1 MFSVPLAREIP
12 MVAGAEDAAA
22 LHSPVGLPMDGR
34 GRTPLHSVFMPII
47 RRRTF
52 LKSAATPAVGLVLT
66 AGLRG
71 QAQQAER
78 VSLAGD
84 GLSLS
89 PLEYARLL
97 TRIAGSDGFHR
108 DTYLHGGP
116 VEELERRFAAA
127 LGKESALFLPTG
139 TLANHLAVRVLAGER
154 RRVLVQAESHFYRDE
169 GDCGQLLSGL
179 NLVPLGP
186 GRATL
191 RLDEVTQAVAQAA
204 GPPYPAP
211 VGVIAIESPV
221 RRTKGQAFDF
231 DEMKRVCA
239 YARTQQI
246 GTHLDGARMFLASA
260 YTGVSPAQYAAEFD
274 TVYVSLYKYFNAP
287 FGAILAGSRQVVD
300 RVTTLR
306 HQFGSLVYQ
315 GWETAAVALHYLE
328 GFAERYAAA
337 VRQGETLLRLLEADT
352 RFRVE
357 RVKGGSNVFGFALAS
372 GGTLDALRERLAQAG
387 IVLGGAK
394 GATEGTLQINETI
407 SRRPPEEIARAFG
420 VRP

>member
-1 MFSVPLAREIP
+1 MSVIK
-12 MVAGAEDAAA
+12 
-22 LHSPVGLPMDGR
+22 
-34 GRTPLHSVFMPII
+34 
-47 RRRTF
+47 RRTF
-52 LKSAATPAVGLVLT
+52 LKSTAAPAVGLALS
-66 AGLRG
+66 ASLRG
-71 QAQQAER
+71 QAPMSER

-97 TRIAGSDGFHR
+97 TTIAGPNGFLR

-116 VEELERRFAAA
+116 VEALEQRLAAA
-127 LGKESALFLPTG
+127 LGKESAVFLPTG

-154 RRVLVQAESHFYRDE
+154 RRVLVQEESHFYRDE

-186 GRATL
+186 GRSTL
-191 RLDEVTQAVAQAA
+191 GLEEVTKAVLQAA

-221 RRTKGQAFDF
+221 RRTRGQVVDF
-231 DEMKRVCA
+231 DEMKKITA
-239 YARTQQI
+239 YAREQQI

-260 YTGVSPAQYAAEFD
+260 YTGVSPAKYSALFD

-287 FGAILAGSRQVVD
+287 FGAILAGPRTLIE
-300 RVTTLR
+300 RVGTLR
-306 HQFGSLVYQ
+306 HQFGSLIYQ
-315 GWETAAVALHYLE
+315 GWEAAAVALHYLD
-328 GFAERYAAA
+328 GFAERYGAA
-337 VRQGETLLRLLEADT
+337 VRQGQRLLQLLEADT

-372 GGTLDALRERLAQAG
+372 GDTLDALRERLAGAG
-387 IVLGGAK
+387 IVLGGPK
-394 GATEGTLQINETI
+394 GATQGTIQINETI
-407 SRRPPEEIARAFG
+407 TRRPAEEIARAFG
-420 VRP
+420 VRA